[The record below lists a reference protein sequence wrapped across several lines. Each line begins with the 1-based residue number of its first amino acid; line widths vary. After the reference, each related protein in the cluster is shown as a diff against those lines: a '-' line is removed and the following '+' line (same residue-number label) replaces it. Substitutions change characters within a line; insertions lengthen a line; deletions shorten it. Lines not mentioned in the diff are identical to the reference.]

1 MMRPIHL
8 WLVGLNVALLIAIA
22 LSWAGSGAHWSP
34 PPPLRPELSTLALPG
49 RFAADKAL
57 VALHQRPLFATDR
70 RPSTEAAAANGG
82 EPPQAGEL
90 AAPDDIL
97 ERLTLQGVVGA
108 GRHGAVLLTFDG
120 RPLRLPVGQSIEQWR
135 LVRIRGLDVY
145 FEHADGETLQLRI
158 QRPRAKPAE
167 PARQA
172 ARTQPPWATQAAAD
186 TPPQASPA
194 PISSPAEFS
203 QNLAERVAARQAQR
217 AAAEEAFRQWQR
229 ANEAAAS
236 PSAGATEPKQTQQ

>member
-8 WLVGLNVALLIAIA
+8 WLVGLNVALLSVIA

-57 VALHQRPLFATDR
+57 VATHQRPLFATDR
-70 RPSTEAAAANGG
+70 RASAEASAAHG
-82 EPPQAGEL
+82 EPLQAGEP
-90 AAPDDIL
+90 AAPDDIV

-120 RPLRLPVGQSIEQWR
+120 RPLRLPVGQSVEQWR

-172 ARTQPPWATQAAAD
+172 AHSQPPEATQAAAG

-236 PSAGATEPKQTQQ
+236 PSAGATEPKQAQQ

>member
-1 MMRPIHL
+1 MMRPIHR
-8 WLVGLNVALLIAIA
+8 WLVGLNVALLSVIA

-57 VALHQRPLFATDR
+57 VATHQRPLFATDR
-70 RPSTEAAAANGG
+70 RASTEATAAQG

-90 AAPDDIL
+90 TAPDDIL

-108 GRHGAVLLTFDG
+108 GGHGAVLMTFDG

-145 FEHADGETLQLRI
+145 FEHVDGETLQLRI

-172 ARTQPPWATQAAAD
+172 AAE
-186 TPPQASPA
+186 TPPPDSPA

-229 ANEAAAS
+229 ANEATAS
-236 PSAGATEPKQTQQ
+236 PSAGATEPKQAQQ